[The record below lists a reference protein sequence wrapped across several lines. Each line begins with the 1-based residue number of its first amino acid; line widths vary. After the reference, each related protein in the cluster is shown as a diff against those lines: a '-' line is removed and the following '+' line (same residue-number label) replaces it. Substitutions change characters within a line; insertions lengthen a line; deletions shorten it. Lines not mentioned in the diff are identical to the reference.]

1 MSFNSKEDLIQWC
14 DSNETK
20 IKKTIDN
27 IIDKLGVTE
36 KTTKKL
42 LTSAS
47 EILNELE
54 DLKRELNS

>member
-14 DSNETK
+14 DSNEIK

-36 KTTKKL
+36 KTNKKL